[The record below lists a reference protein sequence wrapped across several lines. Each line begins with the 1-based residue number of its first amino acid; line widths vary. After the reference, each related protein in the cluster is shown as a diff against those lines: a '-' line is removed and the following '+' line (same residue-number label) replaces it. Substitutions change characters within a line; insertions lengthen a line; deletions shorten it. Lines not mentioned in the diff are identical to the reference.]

1 MKNKYIYIFFLNI
14 GDTRIIIKNIASGL
28 FKNAAY
34 LHYTGVYR
42 SVGLDEDL
50 YFHPKSVLN
59 YVNQPQW

>member
-1 MKNKYIYIFFLNI
+1 MRIIIYL
-14 GDTRIIIKNIASGL
+14 GDTRIIVKCIASGL

-42 SVGLDEDL
+42 SVGTEEDL
-50 YFHPKSVLN
+50 YFHPKSVMN

>member
-1 MKNKYIYIFFLNI
+1 MTFLYHL
-14 GDTRIIIKNIASGL
+14 GDITLIVRSIAMGL

-42 SVGLDEDL
+42 SVGIEEDL